1 MSATHT
7 LHLVKDKLKDP
18 TLLRNTAFVGGEW
31 VANKGRKLFDV
42 CNPANNA
49 TIESIG
55 RSTTSD
61 VNSAVRHA
69 KIAGKHWASL
79 LASERSAVLQKWHD
93 LMLEHQEDLAYIMT
107 TECGKPLSE
116 AMGEVMYAAS
126 FFKWFAEEG
135 KRVYGDTIPQTKPGQ
150 RILVTKQP
158 VGVAAIITPWNF
170 PSAMIT
176 RKVGPA
182 LAAGCSVVCKP
193 SEDTPLTALALAEL
207 GTRAG
212 VPGGLFNVLVGSR
225 EDAST
230 LGDALATHPEIR
242 KLSFTGS
249 TEVAKRLVEKSSGT
263 MKRVSMEAGGNAPF
277 IVFEDADIEKAIE
290 GLVVCKFRNAG
301 QTCVCANRIYVHDSV
316 HDDFVEKLS
325 KEAEVSLTVGDGTL
339 PGVTMGPLINA
350 KGVEKVKAHI
360 DNAVENGA
368 EVVLGGE
375 PIEILGDN
383 FFAPT
388 VLTGVTPD
396 MACSI
401 EETFGP
407 VASVIRF
414 NSEDEVISMAN
425 NTKAGLA
432 AYFYTKDLSRSFRVS
447 EALEYGMVAV
457 NEGVLSTEVAPF
469 GGIKESGFGREG
481 SKYGMDD
488 YMEIKYTLLG
498 GI

>member
-1 MSATHT
+1 
-7 LHLVKDKLKDP
+7 
-18 TLLRNTAFVGGEW
+18 
-31 VANKGRKLFDV
+31 
-42 CNPANNA
+42 
-49 TIESIG
+49 
-55 RSTTSD
+55 
-61 VNSAVRHA
+61 
-69 KIAGKHWASL
+69 
-79 LASERSAVLQKWHD
+79 
-93 LMLEHQEDLAYIMT
+93 
-107 TECGKPLSE
+107 
-116 AMGEVMYAAS
+116 
-126 FFKWFAEEG
+126 
-135 KRVYGDTIPQTKPGQ
+135 
-150 RILVTKQP
+150 
-158 VGVAAIITPWNF
+158 
-170 PSAMIT
+170 
-176 RKVGPA
+176 
-182 LAAGCSVVCKP
+182 
-193 SEDTPLTALALAEL
+193 
-207 GTRAG
+207 
-212 VPGGLFNVLVGSR
+212 
-225 EDAST
+225 
-230 LGDALATHPEIR
+230 
-242 KLSFTGS
+242 
-249 TEVAKRLVEKSSGT
+249 
-263 MKRVSMEAGGNAPF
+263 
-277 IVFEDADIEKAIE
+277 VFEDADIEKAIE

-469 GGIKESGFGREG
+469 GGIKESGCGREG